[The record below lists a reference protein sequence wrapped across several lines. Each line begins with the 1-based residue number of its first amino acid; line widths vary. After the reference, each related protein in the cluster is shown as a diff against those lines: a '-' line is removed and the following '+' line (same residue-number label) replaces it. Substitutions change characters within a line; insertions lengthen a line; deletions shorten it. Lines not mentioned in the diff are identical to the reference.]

1 MTKQAIKKVLN
12 ERIEEAAYQHLTR
25 MKNTQSKGRE
35 LVYKSLKRQNYM
47 RAESRLAVET
57 MCKIFQ
63 IRSRNLPVKC
73 NAPGRYDDRKC
84 VVTECNGEDS
94 QRDLFSCRFLEPI
107 NMLTADSFPYDD
119 IFSNDVNKQVR
130 VTQIIFQKY
139 QSRAKYLA
147 SLSEGVAPGDR
158 EG

>member
-1 MTKQAIKKVLN
+1 
-12 ERIEEAAYQHLTR
+12 
-25 MKNTQSKGRE
+25 
-35 LVYKSLKRQNYM
+35 
-47 RAESRLAVET
+47 
-57 MCKIFQ
+57 
-63 IRSRNLPVKC
+63 
-73 NAPGRYDDRKC
+73 
-84 VVTECNGEDS
+84 
-94 QRDLFSCRFLEPI
+94 
-107 NMLTADSFPYDD
+107 MLTADSFPYDD